1 MRYQCKVACI
11 LNNHYFL
18 SRGIDL
24 FKVFYPWL
32 SWSKQIFTALNYVIW
47 NLKNVMI

>member
-11 LNNHYFL
+11 LKNHYFL

-24 FKVFYPWL
+24 FKVFYSWL
-32 SWSKQIFTALNYVIW
+32 SWSKSDLHGPELRN
-47 NLKNVMI
+47 MES